1 MRISILLVLA
11 AGCMFG
17 QLITHDFSD
26 STSASASA
34 ITSAGSVFVGG
45 GSGTAWISLAPNVI
59 NTQRQRKHNAVTL
72 AQVHKAAFRIAAKD
86 LAPAEYITLAKSIG
100 AEASAEEAAILQ
112 AISDLGLPV
121 YDFEKVDDYL
131 VGQTKKY
138 GPNVMWVWKPVGKK
152 DYAALFTSGHS
163 SPDATMGVISPATY
177 GRQLPMVAMEN
188 IAALMKAVPEA
199 VFLVTDYEVRNP
211 DPFLAISSP
220 TLLQAG
226 KLWVVA
232 QWDEPGFGAPAAVGL
247 TAKR

>member
-1 MRISILLVLA
+1 MRIAILLALSVEF
-11 AGCMFG
+11 MSG
-17 QLITHDFSD
+17 QSIARFND
-26 STSASASA
+26 STGSTAS
-34 ITSAGSVFVGG
+34 ITAVGLSGSVITNGTIWSAAPTFVV
-45 GSGTAWISLAPNVI
+45 PP
-59 NTQRQRKHNAVTL
+59 QRKHNQVTL

-100 AEASAEEAAILQ
+100 AEASAEEAAISQ

-152 DYAALFTSGHS
+152 DYDAVFTGGRS

-177 GRQLPMVAMEN
+177 GRPLPMVAMEN
-188 IAALMKAVPEA
+188 IAALMKVVPEA

-220 TLLQAG
+220 TLLRAG
-226 KLWVVA
+226 KLWVVS
-232 QWDEPGFGAPAAVGL
+232 QWDEPGFGVPAATRL